1 MSEVYQ
7 NASSSQNDA
16 SQDQNRQYV
25 ANADSLPD
33 TAPIMHLTASSNFT
47 NTNKQTYYLENQQ
60 TLSLEGGTQ
69 QSDLMINT
77 QHQKEVIEQD
87 FKDPKG
93 ETTVDRDKQLLQPTE
108 IKNLTVT
115 SRSDIKL
122 DEMLLRQQHQAQHD
136 EILGV

>member
-7 NASSSQNDA
+7 NVSSSQNDA

-33 TAPIMHLTASSNFT
+33 TAHIMHLTASSNFT
-47 NTNKQTYYLENQQ
+47 NTNKHTYYLENQQ

-77 QHQKEVIEQD
+77 QHQKEVIE
-87 FKDPKG
+87 
-93 ETTVDRDKQLLQPTE
+93 
-108 IKNLTVT
+108 
-115 SRSDIKL
+115 
-122 DEMLLRQQHQAQHD
+122 
-136 EILGV
+136 